1 MNIKIYQINPERD
14 KNKVMFA
21 SLEDTEFRQ
30 ESSKLDPSIYDRVF
44 TGDVDCED
52 LEEVYKLF
60 NTDGHRLNRGHSLSV
75 SDIIEVESEKGSE
88 FYFCDSIGFKPVSF
102 KPEKAQASDDLI
114 RVLVVEP
121 NRVPYESEIV
131 NTLEGQQKAVEGL
144 IEYLYNDDDTI
155 IVLNEEGKLNGM
167 EGNRRI
173 EGDVLAGPFFIAG
186 DDGEKLCSLTD
197 EQLEKYTDVFA
208 EPEDISPD
216 EIESHTGYIL
226 M

>member
-1 MNIKIYQINPERD
+1 
-14 KNKVMFA
+14 MFA
-21 SLEDTEFRQ
+21 SLEDTETRQ

-75 SDIIEVESEKGSE
+75 SDIIEVESEKGSK
-88 FYFCDSIGFKPVSF
+88 FYFCDSIGFKLVSF
-102 KPEKAQASDDLI
+102 EPEKAQASDDLI

-197 EQLEKYTDVFA
+197 EQLEKYADVFA

-216 EIESHTGYIL
+216 EIESNTGYIL